1 MVVTLVI
8 IGIILAIIALL
19 YTVKVGKVVN
29 ARKSE
34 YDTDSKGTAKHPV
47 LFNPIFLAYILGFG
61 GLLVLIF
68 YLASKYY

>member
-19 YTVKVGKVVN
+19 YTIKVGKVVN
-29 ARKSE
+29 TRKSE
-34 YDTDSKGTAKHPV
+34 YDTDTKATAKHPV